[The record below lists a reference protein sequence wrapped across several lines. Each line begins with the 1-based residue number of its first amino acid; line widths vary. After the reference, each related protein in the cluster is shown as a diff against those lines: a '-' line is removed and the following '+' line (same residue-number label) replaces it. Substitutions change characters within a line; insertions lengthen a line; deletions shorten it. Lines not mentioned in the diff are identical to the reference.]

1 MSQYNI
7 LKLKLPNSQLNKII
21 SRIKND
27 TEVTLKV
34 SSNFVGHY
42 KNDSKFWNFVKLLQ
56 INPQLI

>member
-42 KNDSKFWNFVKLLQ
+42 KNDSKF
-56 INPQLI
+56 

>member
-1 MSQYNI
+1 MSEYNI
-7 LKLKLPNSQLNKII
+7 LKLKLPNSQLNKIK

-42 KNDSKFWNFVKLLQ
+42 KSDSKF
-56 INPQLI
+56 